1 MKKTILSLLSLAM
14 LQMPLGVTK
23 AVAAPEEPYDPW
35 EPMNRG
41 IFDFNDYLDIH
52 ILEPVARFYKENAP
66 EPVYVGVGNF
76 FSNLEYPN
84 FLVSDIIQGKFTQ
97 AWDHT
102 ARFFIN
108 TTVGVLGFMDFATE
122 WGYPFHDED
131 FGIALAYHGVPSGP
145 YLVVPLFG
153 PMNVRDGIGEIVD
166 GFINPIGWVGY
177 SSLDDGTKIA
187 IALGALSI
195 RTVQTRAGLLQAI
208 ETAKESSVDY
218 YLAVQGAYYQYRHGM
233 LTDGKDDDDDD
244 LFEQPPLPQ
253 GTFKGLEANGWS
265 D

>member
-1 MKKTILSLLSLAM
+1 MKKTVLSLLSLAM
-14 LQMPLGVTK
+14 LQLPLGVTR
-23 AVAAPEEPYDPW
+23 AVAQPEEPYDPW

-41 IFDFNDYLDIH
+41 IFDFNDYLDVH

-66 EPVYVGVGNF
+66 EPVYIGVGNF

-84 FLVSDIIQGKFTQ
+84 FLVSDIVQGKFTQ

-102 ARFFIN
+102 ARFLIN

-177 SSLDDGTKIA
+177 SSLDDGTKVA

-218 YLAVQGAYYQYRHGM
+218 YLSVQGAYYQYRHGM
-233 LTDGKDDDDDD
+233 LTDGKDDDEDDQ
-244 LFEQPPLPQ
+244 FEQPPLPQ

>member
-1 MKKTILSLLSLAM
+1 MKKVLLSLLSIFC
-14 LQMPLGVTK
+14 LQASFGVSS
-23 AVAAPEEPYDPW
+23 AVAGPEEPYDPW

-52 ILEPVARFYKENAP
+52 ILEPVARAYRENAP
-66 EPVYVGVGNF
+66 EPVYKGVGNF
-76 FSNLEYPN
+76 FQNLEYPN
-84 FLVSDIIQGKFTQ
+84 YLVSDIVQGKFTQ

-102 ARFFIN
+102 VRFLIN
-108 TTVGVLGFMDFATE
+108 TTVGVLGFMDFATD
-122 WGYPFHDED
+122 WGYPYHDED
-131 FGIALAYHGVPSGP
+131 FGIALAYHGVPAGP

-166 GFINPIGWVGY
+166 GFINPIGWVAY
-177 SSLDDGTKIA
+177 SSINDGAKLA
-187 IALGALSI
+187 IAAGALGI

-218 YLAVQGAYYQYRHGM
+218 YLSVQGAYYQWRYA
-233 LTDGKDDDDDD
+233 LLKDGKEDEDE
-244 LFEQPPLPQ
+244 FEEPKLPK
-253 GTFKGLEANGWS
+253 GTFKGLEANGWG

>member
-1 MKKTILSLLSLAM
+1 MKKALFSLVSLLMMQVSVGIA
-14 LQMPLGVTK
+14 PVH
-23 AVAAPEEPYDPW
+23 AEPEEPYDPW

-41 IFDFNDYLDIH
+41 VFSFNDYLDIH
-52 ILEPVARFYKENAP
+52 LLEPVARAYKENAP
-66 EPVYVGVGNF
+66 EPVYIGVGNF
-76 FSNLEYPN
+76 FENLEYPN
-84 FLVSDIIQGKFTQ
+84 FLVSDLIQGKFTQ

-102 ARFFIN
+102 ARFLIN
-108 TTVGVLGFMDFATE
+108 TTVGVLGLMDFAKD
-122 WGYPFHDED
+122 WGYPHHDED

-166 GFINPIGWVGY
+166 GFLNPIGWVAY
-177 SSLDDGTKIA
+177 SSINDGAKLA
-187 IALGALSI
+187 IAVGVLGI

-208 ETAKESSVDY
+208 ETAKESSLDY

-233 LTDGKDDDDDD
+233 LTDGKDEDDDDQFD
-244 LFEQPPLPQ
+244 QPKMPQ